1 MGKKK
6 KQDAISTFI
15 GSESEFLGTL
25 SFDGTIRIDG
35 RLKGEITSAEGTLI
49 IGESA
54 IIEADIKVGSGII
67 MGEVT
72 GTVQAKDRIEVYKPA
87 RITGDIQAPVIS
99 IDVGVTFNGNCAM
112 GPRTISAE
120 ETEDESIRV
129 VPPVS
134 EEK

>member
-72 GTVQAKDRIEVYKPA
+72 GTVQAKDRIEVYKPP
-87 RITGDIQAPVIS
+87 GLPE
-99 IDVGVTFNGNCAM
+99 TF
-112 GPRTISAE
+112 R
-120 ETEDESIRV
+120 
-129 VPPVS
+129 PPLFP
-134 EEK
+134 